1 MQPNRFESGV
11 LIRKL
16 QASDSLAEL
25 TDLLHRAY
33 RELAEA
39 GMHFTATHQTVE
51 TTARRVQE
59 GECWVA
65 ELDGKL
71 VGTIVWVRPD
81 PEDRVAYYRH
91 PHVAHFGQFGVC
103 PHHRGLGIGQALL
116 QKVEAEALQAGF
128 TELALDTSEN
138 ATHLIGLYT
147 QWGYAQVATHDW
159 RPGVNYLSVV
169 MSKLL
174 APS

>member
-1 MQPNRFESGV
+1 MAGV

-16 QASDSLAEL
+16 QAGDSLAEL

-39 GMHFTATHQTVE
+39 GMRFTATHQTVE

-81 PEDRVAYYRH
+81 PEDHVAYYRH
-91 PHVAHFGQFGVC
+91 PHVAHFGQFGVD

-116 QKVEAEALQAGF
+116 QKVEAEALRAGY

-138 ATHLIGLYT
+138 AAHLIALYT

-169 MSKLL
+169 MSKRLEN
-174 APS
+174 

>member
-1 MQPNRFESGV
+1 MDGV
-11 LIRKL
+11 LVREFRVG
-16 QASDSLAEL
+16 DSVEAL

-39 GMHFTATHQTVE
+39 GMRFTATHQSVA
-51 TTARRVQE
+51 TTQRRIDE
-59 GECWVA
+59 GECLVA
-65 ELDGKL
+65 EWNGQI
-71 VGTIVWVRPD
+71 VGTIVWVRPSA
-81 PEDRVAYYRH
+81 EDSVEYYRH

-116 QKVEAEALQAGF
+116 QRVEQEAAHAGY

-138 ATHLIGLYT
+138 ATHLIALYEK
-147 QWGYAQVATHDW
+147 WGYAQVATHDW

-169 MSKLL
+169 MAKSL
-174 APS
+174 APTRIE

>member
-1 MQPNRFESGV
+1 MGPDKLESGV

-16 QASDSLAEL
+16 QAGDSLAEL
-25 TDLLHRAY
+25 TELLHRAY

-39 GMHFTATHQTVE
+39 GLRFTATHQTVE

-116 QKVEAEALQAGF
+116 QRVEQEAAHAGY

-138 ATHLIGLYT
+138 ATHLIALYEK
-147 QWGYAQVATHDW
+147 WGYAQVATHDW

-169 MSKLL
+169 MSKPL